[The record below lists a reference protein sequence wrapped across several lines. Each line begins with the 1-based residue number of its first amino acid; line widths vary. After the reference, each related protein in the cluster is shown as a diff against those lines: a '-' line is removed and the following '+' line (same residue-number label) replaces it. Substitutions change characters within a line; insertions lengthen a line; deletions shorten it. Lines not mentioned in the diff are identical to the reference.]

1 MEAAGSGPGELEMVN
16 KRKCSEVCFLP
27 PPPFSFLLGCNVKR
41 ENNLREAKKK
51 IIYVEPLNNL
61 HSMFLFTFAVKLLC
75 RHTDIFIDR
84 KEFSGMVTLERI

>member
-51 IIYVEPLNNL
+51 NNL
-61 HSMFLFTFAVKLLC
+61 
-75 RHTDIFIDR
+75 R
-84 KEFSGMVTLERI
+84 